1 MRQILSLIRWWA
13 VVTVCLLSVSPA
25 LAQRSVADKA
35 AAEALFDE
43 ALELMKDKRYAEA
56 CPKLEESQRID
67 AGIGTLLYLAECYEK
82 TGRTASAWA
91 TFREAA
97 SAASAA
103 GQADRARQGKSRAD
117 RLEEGLSKLTI
128 MVAPENKTLD
138 GFRVVRAGE
147 LVQPPLFD
155 AAVPVDPGQMTIEA
169 SAPGYE
175 TYTKT
180 VTVPA
185 NGGRGLI
192 QIPPLAAQPGT
203 AAGIAAPPPT
213 SPGSRQATP
222 ANPNDQSTSPGADL
236 TADAGTS
243 DGGTSRTV
251 GVVLMGVGAAG
262 VVVGSIFGVDAL
274 RKKSDADDECGDT
287 TCNTEEGAKLNEDA
301 QDAALISTI
310 GFVAGA
316 GALLAGGIIYFTA
329 PDGTETGRMELNPIA
344 GGAQFS
350 FSGRF

>member
-13 VVTVCLLSVSPA
+13 VVLVCLLSVSPA
-25 LAQRSVADKA
+25 LAQRSVTDKA

-117 RLEEGLSKLTI
+117 RLEEQLSKLTI
-128 MVAPENKTLD
+128 MVAPENKTLS
-138 GFRVVRAGE
+138 GFQVTRAGE
-147 LVQPPLFD
+147 TVQPPLYD
-155 AAVPVDPGQMTIEA
+155 TAVPVDPGQMTIEA

-175 TYTKT
+175 PFTKT

-192 QIPPLAAQPGT
+192 QIPPLAPQPGT
-203 AAGIAAPPPT
+203 ATAAAAPPPT
-213 SPGSRQATP
+213 TPGATQP
-222 ANPNDQSTSPGADL
+222 AQNTTSQSTSPGADL
-236 TADAGTS
+236 TADAGTG
-243 DGGTSRTV
+243 DGATSRTV

-262 VVVGSIFGVDAL
+262 VVIGSIFGVDAL
-274 RKKSDADDECGDT
+274 RKKSDADKECGDK
-287 TCNTEEGAKLNEDA
+287 TCDTEKGAQLNKDA
-301 QDAALISTI
+301 QDAALVSTI

-329 PDGTETGRMELNPIA
+329 PDGTETGRMELSPIA